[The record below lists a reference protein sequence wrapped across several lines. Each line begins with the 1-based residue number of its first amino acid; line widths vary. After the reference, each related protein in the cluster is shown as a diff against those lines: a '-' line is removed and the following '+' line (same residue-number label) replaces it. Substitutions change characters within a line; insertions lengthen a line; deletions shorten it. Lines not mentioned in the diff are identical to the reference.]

1 MYKEN
6 NLYLLIKAANY
17 VEKQKV
23 VNSIEW
29 RSKRLYLKREKAIN
43 LGKKIKR
50 TGDYLAPPIEIVYRC
65 CQMEGL
71 DR

>member
-6 NLYLLIKAANY
+6 NLYLLIKATNY

-29 RSKRLYLKREKAIN
+29 RSKRQYLKREKAAH

-50 TGDYLAPPIEIVYRC
+50 TPDYLAPPIEIVYRC
-65 CQMEGL
+65 CQFEEL